1 MAFVYHPGCPLFVI
15 PEGRSLIRDRNKPR
29 RSFFLRSRLA
39 LRLAGMTMGVI
50 GKSNRQPT
58 KKSSFLDRW
67 QAKSAAAAA
76 RSRNMKSFLQHYTTN
91 SS

>member
-1 MAFVYHPGCPLFVI
+1 
-15 PEGRSLIRDRNKPR
+15 
-29 RSFFLRSRLA
+29 
-39 LRLAGMTMGVI
+39 MTMRVI

-58 KKSSFLDRW
+58 KQSSFLDRW
-67 QAKSAAAAA
+67 QAKSAAVAA